1 MVPQRRLLRYSNELS
16 AMTPQEALEF
26 ARKNDARQIDLRF
39 TDIPG
44 LNQHISYPISMLNED
59 AFEDGFGIDGSSIRG
74 WAAINESD
82 MLIIPDAST
91 AFMDPFAEV
100 RTLVMLG
107 DIVDPITRQH
117 YDRDPR
123 WIAKKAELYLKNSGL
138 ADTAYFGAEAEFFIF
153 DNVRFDQNQ
162 HSGFYF
168 IDAEEGRWNSGR
180 EENNLGYRPRYK
192 EGYFPVPPTD
202 HYQDLRSE
210 MVATMLECGLNIEC
224 HHHEVATG
232 GQCEIDQ
239 RFDTLV
245 KSADNMMLYK
255 YIVRNVAYQYGK
267 SVTFMPKPIFGDNGS
282 GMHTHQSLWRD
293 GKPLFAGDNYA
304 GLSQIALWYIGGLL
318 RHARALSAIIA
329 PTTNSYKRLVPGY
342 EAPVN
347 LAYSRRNRSAAVRI
361 PMYSNSP
368 KAKRVEFR
376 PPDPA
381 SNPYLA
387 FAAMMMAGLDGI
399 VNKIDP
405 GEPLDKDI
413 YDLSPEE
420 MRKVPSMPPML
431 DEALTCLEEDHAFLT
446 KGHVFSEEIL
456 ETFVSYKRKNEAEA
470 VRLRP
475 HPYEFALY
483 YDI

>member
-1 MVPQRRLLRYSNELS
+1 
-16 AMTPQEALEF
+16 MTPKEVLDF
-26 ARKNDARQIDLRF
+26 AKKNEARQVDLRF
-39 TDIPG
+39 TDLPG
-44 LNQHISYPISMLNED
+44 VQQHVSYPIGELSESS
-59 AFEDGFGIDGSSIRG
+59 FEEGFGFDGSSIRG

-82 MLIIPDAST
+82 MLLIPDPNSAM
-91 AFMDPFAEV
+91 MDPFTEV
-100 RTLVMLG
+100 PTLVMTCG
-107 DIVDPITRQH
+107 VIDPITRQH
-117 YDRDPR
+117 YERDPR
-123 WIAKKAELYLKNSGL
+123 WISQKAEMYLQSTGL
-138 ADTAYFGAEAEFFIF
+138 ADTAFFGPEAEFFIF
-153 DNVRFDQNQ
+153 DNIHFDQNY

-168 IDAEEGRWNSGR
+168 IDSDEGRWNTGR
-180 EENNLGYRPRYK
+180 KENNLGYRPRYK

-202 HYQDLRSE
+202 HYQDLRAE
-210 MVATMLECGLNIEC
+210 MVEVMLKCGMHIEC

-239 RFDTLV
+239 RFNTMV
-245 KSADNMMLYK
+245 TMADHVMRYK
-255 YIVRNVAYQYGK
+255 YVIRNVAYQYGK
-267 SVTFMPKPIFGDNGS
+267 TVTFMPKPLFGDNGS
-282 GMHTHQSLWRD
+282 GMHTHQSLWKE
-293 GKPLFAGDNYA
+293 GKPLFAGDGYA
-304 GLSQIALWYIGGLL
+304 GLSQMALWYIGGLL
-318 RHARALSAIIA
+318 KHARALSAIIA

-361 PMYSNSP
+361 PMYSASP

-381 SNPYLA
+381 CNPYLA
-387 FAAMMMAGLDGI
+387 FAAMLMAGLDG
-399 VNKIDP
+399 VMNKVDP

-420 MRKVPSMPPML
+420 LKKVPSMPASL
-431 DEALTCLEEDHAFLT
+431 EEALEALEQDHAFLL
-446 KGHVFSEEIL
+446 KGDVFTEELL
-456 ETFVSYKRKNEAEA
+456 ETYINYKRKNEADA